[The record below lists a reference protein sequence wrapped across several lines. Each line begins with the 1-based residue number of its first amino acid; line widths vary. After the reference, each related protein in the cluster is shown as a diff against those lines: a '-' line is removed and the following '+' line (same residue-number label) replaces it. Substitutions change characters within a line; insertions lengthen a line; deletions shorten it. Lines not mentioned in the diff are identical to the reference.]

1 MNVYKV
7 TDTKTPYS
15 GGMALVAA
23 NNEEEAINIVLENSS
38 SSTLFYATE
47 YKAVLLENL
56 IYNINDACIITE
68 EWYYE

>member
-7 TDTKTPYS
+7 IDTKTPYS

-23 NNEEEAINIVLENSS
+23 DNEEDAINIVLENSL

-56 IYNINDACIITE
+56 NYNINNSCIITE

>member
-7 TDTKTPYS
+7 IDINTPYS

-23 NNEEEAINIVLENSS
+23 NNEKEAIDVVLKEST

-47 YKAVLLENL
+47 YKAILLENV
-56 IYNINDACIITE
+56 IYNVNNVCIITE